1 MEPTAIQIVVSAT
14 PRRYAQPV
22 TVEVLL
28 VAGLLSWGGTTLLLD
43 AWLTQRRPS
52 LADRL
57 RPFSGSVA
65 DEAEVWLRKH

>member
-1 MEPTAIQIVVSAT
+1 M
-14 PRRYAQPV
+14 

-43 AWLTQRRPS
+43 AWLTQRRRPS
-52 LADRL
+52 LTDRL